1 MSQSVGDTRVSVTST
16 DPAFPR
22 IKSDL
27 DSFKLYATYKVKTD
41 LSVRASIWRE
51 RYSSQNWAIDGVG
64 PSTIPNVLTLGETSP
79 EYKVNVVSVSVRY
92 RF

>member
-1 MSQSVGDTRVSVTST
+1 M
-16 DPAFPR
+16 
-22 IKSDL
+22 I
-27 DSFKLYATYKVKTD
+27 
-41 LSVRASIWRE
+41 RASLWHE

-79 EYKVNVVSVSVRY
+79 QYKVNVASVSLRY